1 MGELAQFVEM
11 SFIITLKT
19 KFNWSSRVNAA
30 NFIEK
35 NLSNSFIKFKQRKS
49 PRSLSKM
56 LRWASYFQLSS
67 RSLEMWSKTLFCVK
81 YITSVFEYVQVFFD
95 GKKCQQGSQTIDL
108 DVDATDMYGP
118 ETITM
123 RGLQSETFGYY
134 VHIYTNG
141 VCWDKISANVKIYQA
156 STGGLLH
163 NIKQPGCSESKNCR
177 IHKKKYCSRHFE
189 LIWEAF
195 SVHTTRRNLKIQL
208 YLYG

>member
-1 MGELAQFVEM
+1 M
-11 SFIITLKT
+11 
-19 KFNWSSRVNAA
+19 
-30 NFIEK
+30 
-35 NLSNSFIKFKQRKS
+35 IKDA
-49 PRSLSKM
+49 LVC
-56 LRWASYFQLSS
+56 L
-67 RSLEMWSKTLFCVK
+67 
-81 YITSVFEYVQVFFD
+81 YITSIFEYVQVFFD

-156 STGGLLH
+156 STGGLLY

-177 IHKKKYCSRHFE
+177 NR
-189 LIWEAF
+189 
-195 SVHTTRRNLKIQL
+195 
-208 YLYG
+208 

>member
-1 MGELAQFVEM
+1 M
-11 SFIITLKT
+11 
-19 KFNWSSRVNAA
+19 
-30 NFIEK
+30 
-35 NLSNSFIKFKQRKS
+35 
-49 PRSLSKM
+49 
-56 LRWASYFQLSS
+56 
-67 RSLEMWSKTLFCVK
+67 
-81 YITSVFEYVQVFFD
+81 YVQVFFD

-177 IHKKKYCSRHFE
+177 IHKINIAIFTSR
-189 LIWEAF
+189 
-195 SVHTTRRNLKIQL
+195 
-208 YLYG
+208 

>member
-1 MGELAQFVEM
+1 M
-11 SFIITLKT
+11 
-19 KFNWSSRVNAA
+19 
-30 NFIEK
+30 
-35 NLSNSFIKFKQRKS
+35 
-49 PRSLSKM
+49 
-56 LRWASYFQLSS
+56 
-67 RSLEMWSKTLFCVK
+67 
-81 YITSVFEYVQVFFD
+81 YVQVFFD

-177 IHKKKYCSRHFE
+177 IHKKILLSSLQDDMRSVFCSHYAEKFENPALFLRLGLLSTQIRHETGVFRK
-189 LIWEAF
+189 
-195 SVHTTRRNLKIQL
+195 SSSKRRNLKTSAFRFRVD
-208 YLYG
+208 GKPF